1 MPERIRD
8 ARVRELELLGRMERG
23 AVAFEAKHHA
33 DPVLKSLAVHLLA
46 EGYANGLDS
55 LHVQIGDVTGPYR
68 DVGGKSALLM
78 KHEQR
83 LWETLGYLLAGQSV
97 YLHISHKGRVRRS
110 ELEQALR
117 TGRDRDSFGVLWD
130 ARHRDQGVTM
140 AVLSAERD
148 SPVAVAYLD
157 MNGLKEI
164 NDAHDHAAGDT
175 AIRTYLQ
182 AISTLMGD
190 KAEGFRGGSSDE
202 VVVVLR
208 DTSAESA
215 RDTMRA
221 VLKQLA
227 KERVIIDGNVIVPF
241 LTASCGVV
249 VTIES
254 ATDARALVQRA
265 DAEQVRAKK
274 ASKEGPGPRASFLAI
289 EGREIEKVN

>member
-1 MPERIRD
+1 
-8 ARVRELELLGRMERG
+8 
-23 AVAFEAKHHA
+23 
-33 DPVLKSLAVHLLA
+33 
-46 EGYANGLDS
+46 
-55 LHVQIGDVTGPYR
+55 
-68 DVGGKSALLM
+68 
-78 KHEQR
+78 
-83 LWETLGYLLAGQSV
+83 
-97 YLHISHKGRVRRS
+97 
-110 ELEQALR
+110 
-117 TGRDRDSFGVLWD
+117 
-130 ARHRDQGVTM
+130 
-140 AVLSAERD
+140 
-148 SPVAVAYLD
+148 
-157 MNGLKEI
+157 LKEI